1 MSTVLKRCIRTAAA
15 LGVITLVAGCGG
27 EEHGDLKEELNNLTK
42 DLRGRVDPLPQVRP
56 YEPVPYTAEGQID
69 PFRPERIEVAA
80 ARGAPS
86 ASASLID
93 EQKKRPP
100 EPLEAFPL
108 ESIQMLGTITQANE
122 TFALVKA
129 GPNLY
134 RVRKGNY
141 MGQNFGVITQIDE
154 GQIAVKE
161 LVQDS
166 TGDWVERMTA
176 LQLVEAKR

>member
-1 MSTVLKRCIRTAAA
+1 MNRALLVFGLAA
-15 LGVITLVAGCGG
+15 LLAACGAD
-27 EEHGDLKEELNNLTK
+27 EHKDLKQELAEATK
-42 DLRGRVDPLPQVRP
+42 DFRGRVDPLPQVKP
-56 YEPVPYTAEGQID
+56 YEPVPYTSEGQVD
-69 PFRPERIEVAA
+69 PFRPERIEVAQA
-80 ARGAPS
+80 ARRSSGTAT
-86 ASASLID
+86 LID
-93 EQKKRPP
+93 EQRKRPP

-108 ESIQMLGTITQANE
+108 ESISMLGTITQEKE

-141 MGQNFGVITQIDE
+141 MGQNFGVITSIDE
-154 GQIAVKE
+154 SEIKLKE

-166 TGDWVERMTA
+166 GGEWVERMSS

>member
-1 MSTVLKRCIRTAAA
+1 MSLPAKLGKAVVVAAVA
-15 LGVITLVAGCGG
+15 IAAGCGG
-27 EEHGDLKEELNNLTK
+27 EEHGDLKQELAQLTK

-69 PFRPERIEVAA
+69 PFRPERIEVAQA
-80 ARGAPS
+80 SRA
-86 ASASLID
+86 ASAASSLIE
-93 EQKKRPP
+93 EQKKRPS

-108 ESIQMLGTITQANE
+108 ESIQMLGTITQNKE

-141 MGQNFGVITQIDE
+141 MGQNFGVITAIDE
-154 GQIAVKE
+154 AQISLKE

-166 TGDWVERMTA
+166 SGDWVERMSS